1 MSGGTDLDR
10 GRVSQPTTAQKMR
23 VVLAV
28 LPFNMCVHLLKC
40 ADTVN
45 ADASTLRVRNFAKHD
60 TMHALLHAALQTC

>member
-1 MSGGTDLDR
+1 MSAGTDLDR
-10 GRVSQPTTAQKMR
+10 RRVSHPTTAQEVR

-28 LPFNMCVHLLKC
+28 LPFNMRVDLLKC